1 VTTLE
6 DRRAEVAAK
15 LTRLRTQMAAR
26 QVDVAVLAHVANTAW
41 ITAGGATFVDEA
53 SDAGPSN
60 IVVTAD
66 RAVVVTD
73 RVEAPRLE
81 AEEHFGDLGF
91 TFAIEPWYARGGEL
105 ATLVAGQRVGYDIQG
120 AGVDLRA
127 DLRELRTLLQPT
139 EQERLR
145 ANSQDAAH
153 VMEDAL
159 RDIQPG
165 TTTEFDISARLAAGC
180 RLVGGTA
187 VVNLVAADERIAGFR
202 HPLPVGA
209 PIQRMVMAVLCLRR
223 AGLVT
228 SITRLVH
235 VGSLSDDLRQ
245 RALAVA
251 EVDARLILGTQPGR
265 TLGDMF
271 ALARDAYADLGFPD
285 AIQEHHQGGSAGYLP
300 REVLATPD
308 NPMPIRVGEAFAWN
322 PSVRGA
328 KSEDTILL
336 GATGPEILTT
346 IADWPTWEIAV
357 AGHTIARPAIKVLA
371 Q

>member
-1 VTTLE
+1 VTMLE
-6 DRRAEVAAK
+6 DRHAEVAAK
-15 LTRLRTQMAAR
+15 LTRLRGLMAAR
-26 QVDVAVLAHVANTAW
+26 QVDVAVLTHVANTAW

-53 SDAGPSN
+53 SDAGPSS

-81 AEEHFGDLGF
+81 AEEHLGDLGF
-91 TFAIEPWYARGGEL
+91 TLAVDPWYARGGAL
-105 ATLVAGQRVGYDIQG
+105 ATLLAGQRVGYDSQG
-120 AGVDLRA
+120 VGVDLRA
-127 DLRELRTLLQPT
+127 DLRDLRTLLQPG
-139 EQERLR
+139 EQARLR
-145 ANSQDAAH
+145 ANSQDAAR
-153 VMEDAL
+153 VMVDAL
-159 RDIQPG
+159 REIEPG
-165 TTTEFDISARLAAGC
+165 ITTEFDISARLAAGC

-187 VVNLVAADERIAGFR
+187 VVNLVAADERIANFR

-209 PIQRMVMAVLCLRR
+209 PIQHMVMAVLCLRR

-228 SITRLVH
+228 SVTRLVH
-235 VGSLSDDLRQ
+235 VGPLSADLRR

-265 TLGDMF
+265 TMGAMF
-271 ALARDAYADLGFPD
+271 ALARDAYAELDFPD

-308 NPMPIRVGEAFAWN
+308 NPTPIRVDEAFAWN

-336 GATGPEILTT
+336 SAAGPEILTIT
-346 IADWPTWEIAV
+346 PDWPTWEITV
-357 AGHTIARPAIKVLA
+357 AGQTIARPAIKEIA
-371 Q
+371 P

>member
-1 VTTLE
+1 MTTLD

-15 LTRLRTQMAAR
+15 LVRLRSRMAAR
-26 QVDVAVLAHVANTAW
+26 QVDVAVLTNIANTAW
-41 ITAGGATFVDEA
+41 ITAGGATFVNEA
-53 SDAGPSN
+53 TDTGPSS

-91 TFAIEPWYARGGEL
+91 SFAVEPWYARGSEL
-105 ATLVAGQRVGYDIQG
+105 ANLVAGQRVGYDSQEP
-120 AGVDLRA
+120 GVDLRA
-127 DLRELRTLLQPT
+127 DLSDLRTVLQPT

-145 ANSQDAAH
+145 ANSQDAAR
-153 VMEDAL
+153 VMADAL

-165 TTTEFDISARLAAGC
+165 QTTEFDISARLAAGC

-187 VVNLVAADERIAGFR
+187 VVNLVAADGRIASFR
-202 HPLPVGA
+202 HPLPAGA
-209 PIQRMVMAVLCLRR
+209 PVQRYVMAVLCLRR
-223 AGLVT
+223 AGLIT
-228 SITRLVH
+228 SVTRLVH
-235 VGSLSDDLRQ
+235 FGPLPDDLRR

-251 EVDARLILGTQPGR
+251 EVDARLIQGTQSGR

-271 ALARDAYADLGFPD
+271 ALARDAYADLGFPE

-300 REVLATPD
+300 REALATPD
-308 NPMPIRVGEAFAWN
+308 NPTPIQIGEAFAWN
-322 PSVRGA
+322 PSIRGA

-336 GATGPEILTT
+336 TDAGPEVLTV
-346 IADWPTWEIAV
+346 IPDWPTWHITV
-357 AGHTIARPAIKVLA
+357 AGQTIARPAIKDLG
-371 Q
+371 